1 MSEIKQNS
9 PYDQEVSG
17 RIVANV
23 RITVSIGK
31 EQIESSEMLRKKSGA
46 KNQSEYIRKA
56 IEMYNEYI
64 LNPEDA
70 KWKSPMA
77 KSVENSVKNMLKHY
91 ERLVFKNEVMIAKL
105 YWLMVRR
112 LDVKQEWGDEIHQVA
127 VFDAKRTHGEFNSP
141 KE

>member
-1 MSEIKQNS
+1 MTEIKRNS
-9 PYDQEVSG
+9 PYDKEVSG

-23 RITVSIGK
+23 RITVSLGK
-31 EQIESSEMLRKKSGA
+31 EQIESSEMLMRLAGA
-46 KNQSEYIRKA
+46 KNQSEYIRKG

-64 LNPEDA
+64 QNPDDA

-112 LDVKQEWGDEIHQVA
+112 LDVMQEWGDEIHQVA